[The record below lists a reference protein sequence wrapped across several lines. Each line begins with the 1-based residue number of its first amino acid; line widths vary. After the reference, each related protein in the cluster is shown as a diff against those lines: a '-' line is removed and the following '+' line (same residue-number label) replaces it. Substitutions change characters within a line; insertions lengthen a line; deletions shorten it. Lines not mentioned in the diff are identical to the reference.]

1 MNKSNNDSG
10 LTVKR
15 SNRLFTAGLTVLTVV
30 ALCATSCR
38 LEEAQWETE
47 DVTITMQVGAV
58 SAGFIE
64 CQFTT
69 SKDAYYLIDCVPVD
83 KESHPYDYQK
93 QFMTLAI
100 DSAYIN
106 YLQWRYWLLEAGES
120 YIAPFA
126 SHSLQYG
133 EVDKIFTNLK
143 PGSDYWVFA
152 FVVNPE
158 TQKPIG
164 KLYLQTVH
172 TADKSIYNVH
182 FDYRV
187 RDVYDYIYP
196 INDKDGSI
204 NYYFPYL
211 AATRDSIWLADE
223 YGATPEV
230 YFTELFH
237 VYSEYDLTEM
247 VRYGVHVTKNDGYNS
262 DETFQ
267 EGHTY
272 YTAITSYDGFMGHN
286 VIYKFTWT
294 GEDCNLYFTDED
306 KLADSGKD
314 D

>member
-47 DVTITMQVGAV
+47 DVSITMQVGAV

-143 PGSDYWVFA
+143 PGSDYWVYA

-158 TQKPIG
+158 TQKPTG

-230 YFTELFH
+230 YFKELFH

-262 DETFQ
+262 DEAFQ
-267 EGHTY
+267 KGHTY
-272 YTAITSYDGFMGHN
+272 YTAITSYDGFMGNN

>member
-1 MNKSNNDSG
+1 MNNLKTR
-10 LTVKR
+10 LI
-15 SNRLFTAGLTVLTVV
+15 RLFILVLCPLSIVLCLSCNPEAKWTTSDVEINMEVV
-30 ALCATSCR
+30 T
-38 LEEAQWETE
+38 
-47 DVTITMQVGAV
+47 V
-58 SAGFIE
+58 SAGFVE
-64 CQFTT
+64 CHFSTN
-69 SKDAYYLIDCVPVD
+69 KEAYYLIACVPAVAGENPQD
-83 KESHPYDYQK
+83 HPK

-100 DSAYIN
+100 DSAYID

-133 EVDKIFTNLK
+133 DVDKIFTNLT
-143 PGSDYWVFA
+143 PGSDYWVYA

-158 TQKPIG
+158 TNKPAG
-164 KLYLQTVH
+164 RLYLQTVH
-172 TADKSIYNVH
+172 TADSSLFDVH

-196 INDKDGSI
+196 INNQDGSI

-211 AATRDSIWLADE
+211 AATRDSAWLADE
-223 YGATPEV
+223 IQKTPED
-230 YFTELFH
+230 YFTDLFLA
-237 VYSEYDLTEM
+237 YSEFDLKEM

-262 DETFQ
+262 DEAFQ

-306 KLADSGKD
+306 NIVDLGQD

>member
-1 MNKSNNDSG
+1 MSRKFPISNIQYPIA
-10 LTVKR
+10 L
-15 SNRLFTAGLTVLTVV
+15 LFIIMLS
-30 ALCATSCR
+30 SCT
-38 LEEAQWETE
+38 LEEAKWNTE
-47 DVTITMQVGAV
+47 DVSLTMQVSAV

-64 CQFTT
+64 CRFTT

-83 KESHPYDYQK
+83 SAVQPYAHQK

-100 DSAYIN
+100 DSAYID

-133 EVDKIFTNLK
+133 DVDKIFTNLT
-143 PGSDYWVFA
+143 PGSDYWVYA

-158 TQKPIG
+158 TNKPAG
-164 KLYLQTVH
+164 RLYLQTVH
-172 TADKSIYNVH
+172 TADSSIFDVH

-196 INDKDGSI
+196 INDQDGSI

-211 AATRDSIWLADE
+211 AATRDSAWLADE
-223 YGATPEV
+223 IQKTPED
-230 YFTELFH
+230 YFTDLFLA
-237 VYSEYDLTEM
+237 YSEFDLKEM

-294 GEDCNLYFTDED
+294 GEDCNLYFTNED
-306 KLADSGKD
+306 TLDDSGQD

>member
-1 MNKSNNDSG
+1 MMLS
-10 LTVKR
+10 
-15 SNRLFTAGLTVLTVV
+15 
-30 ALCATSCR
+30 SCR

-143 PGSDYWVFA
+143 PGSDYWVYA

-230 YFTELFH
+230 YFKELFH

-262 DETFQ
+262 DEAFQ

-272 YTAITSYDGFMGHN
+272 YTAITSYDGFMGNN

>member
-1 MNKSNNDSG
+1 MNKSNNNSG

-143 PGSDYWVFA
+143 PGSDYWVYA

-158 TQKPIG
+158 TQKPTG

-230 YFTELFH
+230 YFKELFH